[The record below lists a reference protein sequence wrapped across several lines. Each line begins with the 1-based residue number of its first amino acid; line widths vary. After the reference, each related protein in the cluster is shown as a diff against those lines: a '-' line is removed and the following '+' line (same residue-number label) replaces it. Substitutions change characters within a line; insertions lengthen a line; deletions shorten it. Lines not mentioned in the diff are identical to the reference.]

1 MIPTAKN
8 VRTITDMRER
18 ALRLLREVKEVKGPL
33 FIFHRSQPKAVL
45 LGIEE
50 YEKMRDWVE
59 DYFDSLKAQEYE
71 KIDKSKV
78 KWISFEK
85 LKSELGF

>member
-1 MIPTAKN
+1 
-8 VRTITDMRER
+8 MRER
-18 ALRLLREVKEVKGPL
+18 ALRLLRDVKEIEGPL

-50 YEKMRDWVE
+50 YEKMRDWLE
-59 DYFDSLKAQEYE
+59 DYFDSLRVQEYE

-78 KWISFEK
+78 KWVSFEK
-85 LKSELGF
+85 LKNELGL